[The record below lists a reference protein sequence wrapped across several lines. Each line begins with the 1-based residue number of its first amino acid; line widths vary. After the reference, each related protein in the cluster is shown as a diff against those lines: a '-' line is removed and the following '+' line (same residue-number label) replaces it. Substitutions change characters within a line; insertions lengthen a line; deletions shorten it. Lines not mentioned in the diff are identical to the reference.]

1 MEMDIR
7 PLIKFLRG
15 ITYPVMDICG
25 HTVLFSEDGFAA
37 VNGQIGHCRVYWLR
51 GGYDDDPGWIA
62 AIEDRPVYVNQC
74 GMILTDEDLGIPKDG
89 PTAGYLNVTPGDWG
103 YIGEEWTINDYLLR
117 RENFGNGPVEEDETS
132 DGRKS
137 GRYKWGD

>member
-51 GGYDDDPGWIA
+51 GGYDDDPGMICS
-62 AIEDRPVYVNQC
+62 IEDSLVVANYC
-74 GMILTDEDLGIPKDG
+74 GMVLSDEDLGTKN
-89 PTAGYLNVTPGDWG
+89 GYLELQPSDWG
-103 YIGEEWTINDYLLR
+103 FGEEEWTINDYLLR
-117 RENFGNGPVEEDETS
+117 DENFGNGPVEEDETS